1 MKQKILNILS
11 KPIKLKQVFKI
22 MILFI
27 NFVLIDVFLSTICY
41 AGIYEDD
48 KSAYF
53 FLTIYF
59 FILFIYLILLME
71 EK

>member
-1 MKQKILNILS
+1 MKEKILNLLS
-11 KPIKLKQVFKI
+11 KPIKLKEVFKI

-27 NFVLIDVFLSTICY
+27 NFVLIDIFLSIICH

-48 KSAYF
+48 QSAYF

-59 FILFIYLILLME
+59 FILFIYLLLLTE
-71 EK
+71 GE

>member
-1 MKQKILNILS
+1 MKEKILNPLS
-11 KPIKLKQVFKI
+11 KPIKLKEVFKI

-27 NFVLIDVFLSTICY
+27 NFVLIDVFLSIICY

-48 KSAYF
+48 QSTYF

-59 FILFIYLILLME
+59 FILFIYLLILTE
-71 EK
+71 GE